1 LSFAKIR
8 LRSETIAVSA
18 ATINLERT
26 MDRLLLLIL
35 GVVGS
40 VCRSRADL
48 VLENAALRH
57 QLGVLMRAGRRPR
70 VTAADRWFWVVL
82 VASGPGGPRSW
93 SS

>member
-1 LSFAKIR
+1 MARMVPDRRLSFAQIR
-8 LRSETIAVSA
+8 LRSETVAVSA
-18 ATINLERT
+18 AIIHLERT

-57 QLGVLMRAGRRPR
+57 QLGVLMRP
-70 VTAADRWFWVVL
+70 AADR
-82 VASGPGGPRSW
+82 G
-93 SS
+93 

>member
-1 LSFAKIR
+1 
-8 LRSETIAVSA
+8 
-18 ATINLERT
+18 

-48 VLENAALRH
+48 VLENAVLRH

-70 VTAADRWFWVVL
+70 VTAFGAGIAGIQSRQDREPWPL
-82 VASGPGGPRSW
+82 SQQA
-93 SS
+93 